1 MFLWTEL
8 KVEVC
13 VLVSLWAELWFLFR
27 GRLVKGMGGG
37 FACFFF
43 LWAELW
49 FLFQGRLVKGM
60 GGAMDLVS
68 SHKTKVIVTMEH
80 QDKVRAL
87 YSLTILTRPKS
98 CLA

>member
-1 MFLWTEL
+1 MWITGWLIVLKCEMFACTRAEL

-13 VLVSLWAELWFLFR
+13 TLVS
-27 GRLVKGMGGG
+27 
-37 FACFFF
+37 

-80 QDKVRAL
+80 QDKVRSL
-87 YSLTILTRPKS
+87 YSPSKLTQPQS
-98 CLA
+98 YLAYFDWL